1 MGFVGVVGI
10 NKRGISGVI
19 QKRPLRIVTA
29 QAETSPWSGSQGD
42 DMNNPGAERFVNEA
56 ANQVDDGVFSE
67 GPLLPPRLVRVE
79 KEKRESEKS
88 GFWRII
94 VLGGLFLSWYASNT
108 AFNVFNKQ
116 VLKVYPYPLTCTMV
130 QFLVGSIMMASLWVF
145 RLRRIPVVDWDSIRT
160 LGLLSALH
168 ASGFYLTNASLGSVS
183 IAFTH
188 TVKSTEPF
196 FSVALSPSL
205 LGEVPTWGVLAT
217 LVPIVFGVGLAS
229 ATEASFTWFGFVTA
243 MGSNLC
249 LQGRNLISKR
259 FMKKGESSIDNVNLF
274 SLISIGAF
282 LILLPISS
290 IVEGPAAVSAISAL
304 NVPFRTLVEKL
315 FYGGFFRCVDVLTS
329 YMILKQVSPVTHSVG
344 NCVKRAI
351 VITSS
356 VILFRTAISPVNIF
370 GTSLALLGVLV
381 YSLVVVGCKQNKFG
395 PDSPLC
401 RPVYEELDLV
411 EGAGI

>member
-1 MGFVGVVGI
+1 MGFVTVIGI
-10 NKRGISGVI
+10 RKREISGVVR
-19 QKRPLRIVTA
+19 KRPLRIVVA
-29 QAETSPWSGSQGD
+29 HAETSSWSGTQGEGTKD
-42 DMNNPGAERFVNEA
+42 PGEKLFRNEA

-88 GFWRII
+88 GFWRILL
-94 VLGGLFLSWYASNT
+94 LGGLFVSWYASNT

-116 VLKVYPYPLTCTMV
+116 VLKVYPYPLTCTML

-145 RLRRIPVVDWDSIRT
+145 RLRRVPVVDWDSIRT
-160 LGLLSALH
+160 LGVLSALH

-183 IAFTH
+183 IALTH

-217 LVPIVFGVGLAS
+217 LVPIVFGVGIAS

-290 IVEGPAAVSAISAL
+290 IAEGPAAVSAISAL
-304 NVPFRTLVEKL
+304 NVPFRTL
-315 FYGGFFRCVDVLTS
+315 
-329 YMILKQVSPVTHSVG
+329 
-344 NCVKRAI
+344 
-351 VITSS
+351 
-356 VILFRTAISPVNIF
+356 
-370 GTSLALLGVLV
+370 LG
-381 YSLVVVGCKQNKFG
+381 
-395 PDSPLC
+395 
-401 RPVYEELDLV
+401 
-411 EGAGI
+411 